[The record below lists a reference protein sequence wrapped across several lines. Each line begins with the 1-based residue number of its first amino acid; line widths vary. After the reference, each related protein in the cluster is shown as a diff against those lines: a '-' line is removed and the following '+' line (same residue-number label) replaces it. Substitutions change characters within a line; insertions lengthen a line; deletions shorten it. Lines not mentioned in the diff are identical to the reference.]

1 MSRIVA
7 RLCLLTLPLVAAACA
22 ERVKPPVAPPFM
34 ALPPMPGPKPTPPAS
49 SAPNLVLPP
58 KLADGSY
65 ATPNR
70 SLSGAGTVWHFRVA
84 LNVAALGCDDAA
96 HSVANAYN
104 SLIRTRSARFDE
116 SYKALTTQYGSLNT
130 LDVAMTRLYN
140 YFAQPPAQP
149 GFCAAARQVLAEVPA
164 VPDAEFPVFAAKA
177 MQRLEQPFLDFYGA
191 YEKYLAD
198 LARWANAFGKVQVT
212 TGYVRVEELTPP
224 PEPVAPAAPT
234 APVQAPEIRP

>member
-1 MSRIVA
+1 MSRTLA
-7 RLCLLTLPLVAAACA
+7 RLCLLTLPLIAAACA
-22 ERVKPPVAPPFM
+22 ERVVPPAPPPFM

-49 SAPNLVLPP
+49 SAPNLVLPT
-58 KLADGSY
+58 KLADGTY

-96 HSVANAYN
+96 RTVSSGYN
-104 SLIRTRSARFDE
+104 NLIRTRGARFDE

-149 GFCAAARQVLAEVPA
+149 GFCAVAREVLAEVPA
-164 VPDAEFPVFAAKA
+164 VPDAEFPVYAAKA

-212 TGYVRVEELTPP
+212 TGYVRVEELAPPAEIVQPIPPQPTPP
-224 PEPVAPAAPT
+224 QP
-234 APVQAPEIRP
+234 

>member
-1 MSRIVA
+1 MSRTLA

-49 SAPNLVLPP
+49 SAPNLVLPT
-58 KLADGSY
+58 KLADGTY

-70 SLSGAGTVWHFRVA
+70 SLSGAGTVWHLRVA
-84 LNVAALGCDDAA
+84 LNVAALGCADPAQTVV
-96 HSVANAYN
+96 SGYN
-104 SLIRTRSARFDE
+104 NLIRTRAARFDE
-116 SYKALTTQYGSLNT
+116 SYKALTVQYGSLNT

-149 GFCAAARQVLAEVPA
+149 GFCAVAREVLVEVQS
-164 VPDAEFPVFAAKA
+164 VPDAEFATYAAKA

-198 LARWANAFGKVQVT
+198 LARWVNAFGKVQVT

-224 PEPVAPAAPT
+224 PEPVAPAAP
-234 APVQAPEIRP
+234 VQTPGIIQ